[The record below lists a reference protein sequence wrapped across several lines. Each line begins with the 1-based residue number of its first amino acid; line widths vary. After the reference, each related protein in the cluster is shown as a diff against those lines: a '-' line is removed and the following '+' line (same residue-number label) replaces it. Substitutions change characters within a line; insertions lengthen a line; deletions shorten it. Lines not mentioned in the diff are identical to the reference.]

1 MIRHHPSE
9 ATLVAYAA
17 GSLPEPHIRTVAVH
31 LALCPAC
38 AAALAELTEIGGAL
52 IEAIEPS
59 RLAPDALARTLARL
73 DAPARLEPPPPAVTL
88 DAVAIKHWRWT
99 GPGIAMMTLIA
110 RDRTGTRLD
119 LIRVAPGTGLLH
131 HGHTGFETTCVMR
144 GAYHDGL
151 DRYETGDFA
160 ESDPSEQHRPMALPG
175 EDCICLMATTGMLRP
190 TGLLGRLIRPLLGM

>member
-31 LALCPAC
+31 LALCADC
-38 AAALAELTEIGGAL
+38 ASALADLTEIGGAL
-52 IEAIEPS
+52 IETIEPS
-59 RLAPDALARTLARL
+59 QLPPDALARTLARL
-73 DAPARLEPPPPAVTL
+73 DAPMRPEPPPPAVTI
-88 DAVAIKHWRWT
+88 AGVAIKRWWPV
-99 GPGIAMMTLIA
+99 GPGIAMMTLIR

-131 HGHTGFETTCVMR
+131 HGHTGFETTCVMQ
-144 GAYHDGL
+144 GAYDDGH

-160 ESDPSEQHRPMALPG
+160 ESDPSEVHRPMALPG
-175 EDCICLMATTGMLRP
+175 GDCICLMATTGILRP
-190 TGLLGRLIRPLLGM
+190 TGLLGRIIRPLLGM

>member
-17 GSLPEPHIRTVAVH
+17 GSLPEPHIRTVAAH

-38 AAALAELTEIGGAL
+38 AAALTDLTEIGGAL
-52 IEAIEPS
+52 IEEIEPS
-59 RLAPDALARTLARL
+59 LLAPDALAKTLARL
-73 DAPARLEPPPPAVTL
+73 DVPPRPEPPPPAVTL
-88 DAVAIKHWRWT
+88 DGIAVKRWRWT

-144 GAYHDGL
+144 GSYDDGL
-151 DRYETGDFA
+151 ERYETGDFA
-160 ESDPSEQHRPMALPG
+160 ESDAEELHRPMALPG
-175 EDCICLMATTGMLRP
+175 EDCVCLMATTGRLQP